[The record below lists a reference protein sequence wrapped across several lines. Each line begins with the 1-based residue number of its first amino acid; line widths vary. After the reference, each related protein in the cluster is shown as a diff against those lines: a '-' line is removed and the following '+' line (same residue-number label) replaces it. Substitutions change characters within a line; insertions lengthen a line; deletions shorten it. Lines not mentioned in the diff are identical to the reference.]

1 MLPSSLLQRLASWC
15 PWLLRD
21 EPKQPV
27 KVLVTGAA
35 GQIGYAIV
43 AMIARGLMLGP
54 DQPVVLHMLDLPK
67 SADALSGVRMELIDA
82 ALPLL
87 RGVVATSDE
96 AEAFRGVSF
105 AVLIGGWPRK
115 EGMHRKDL
123 IAKNVSIYQSQASAL
138 QQHAAP
144 NCKVLVVANPAN
156 TNALVLKELA
166 PVVPAKNITY
176 LTRLDHNRAL
186 GQISEKLGVHVG
198 HVRNAIVWGN
208 HSSTQ
213 FPDVSHAI
221 ARTQHGEKPVRELI
235 ADEKWFKEEFVS
247 VVQQRGEA
255 VIKARK
261 QSSSLSAASAACDHM
276 RDWILGTPKG
286 TWVSMGVCSDGS
298 YGVPKGIFYS
308 FPVTCEKGEWSI
320 VQGEFLSLYQIGSDN
335 STTVLDMICLLFE
348 VLRLMTSHNPRWS
361 FRRMNSMK
369 RGPWRMSSSSA
380 LKAISRS
387 LVYT

>member
-1 MLPSSLLQRLASWC
+1 M
-15 PWLLRD
+15 LRD

-166 PVVPAKNITY
+166 PVVPAKNITC

-276 RDWILGTPKG
+276 RDWILGTQKG

-320 VQGEFLSLYQIGSDN
+320 VQGLEVDDFAQSKMELSANELDEERSMAYEFVVSS
-335 STTVLDMICLLFE
+335 E
-348 VLRLMTSHNPRWS
+348 SHQ
-361 FRRMNSMK
+361 
-369 RGPWRMSSSSA
+369 
-380 LKAISRS
+380 
-387 LVYT
+387 